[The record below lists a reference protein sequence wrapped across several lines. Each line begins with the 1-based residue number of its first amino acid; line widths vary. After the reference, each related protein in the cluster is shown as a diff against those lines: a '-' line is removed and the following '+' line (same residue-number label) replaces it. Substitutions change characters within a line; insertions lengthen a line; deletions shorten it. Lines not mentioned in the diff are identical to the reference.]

1 MELLTSSA
9 LSAGA
14 DADTARQILS
24 CVTTE
29 EAVNV
34 LKKAGLCEKTME
46 LIMQKIMFYL
56 NKRAAGKIA
65 VACILYSNEHGGLG
79 ESAGAAELLAR
90 LKEEKR

>member
-1 MELLTSSA
+1 METDHVICS
-9 LSAGA
+9 SAGA

-56 NKRAAGKIA
+56 NKEPQGKLRSR
-65 VACILYSNEHGGLG
+65 VFCIPTSTEDLERVQGRQSCL
-79 ESAGAAELLAR
+79 R
-90 LKEEKR
+90 D

>member
-1 MELLTSSA
+1 MELITSSA

-46 LIMQKIMFYL
+46 LIMQKIMFYQL
-56 NKRAAGKIA
+56 KTPLAALMMYQEIIEAEPDNTETVKKILQGRKS
-65 VACILYSNEHGGLG
+65 CL
-79 ESAGAAELLAR
+79 R
-90 LKEEKR
+90 D